1 MTAIKNEA
9 PTAPT
14 VKASISTNQSGI
26 IDMTSLAIADRT
38 INVPFHGAS
47 LFVVSINNE
56 PYVPMKPIVEGMGLD
71 WASQFTKIK
80 QRFTRS
86 VVEITMVASDR
97 KNREMTCL
105 AFRKFAAWLSSI
117 QPNKVKPEIRERV
130 IQYQEECDDV
140 LYEYWTKGEVKNP
153 RKATQ
158 SQQGKITLDQQTAIK
173 QLVMYRGK
181 SLPKDK
187 QAKAIITMWSALK
200 SHFGTT
206 YKQIAEDQFTE
217 ALSLAARVP
226 LDGEF
231 IPAAPVIAP
240 QPLLNEYDIHN
251 IKGLCTHMDY
261 LKKYFDEYKRY
272 EVFTMLGSRAG
283 TQMIDHMRDGVCFA
297 ATVRRSINE
306 LEARGLKAMLPS

>member
-9 PTAPT
+9 PTAAT
-14 VKASISTNQSGI
+14 VEASISTNQSGI

-117 QPNKVKPEIRERV
+117 QPNKVKPEIRDRV

-158 SQQGKITLDQQTAIK
+158 SQQGKITLEQQTAIK
-173 QLVMYRGK
+173 QLEG
-181 SLPKDK
+181 P
-187 QAKAIITMWSALK
+187 TG
-200 SHFGTT
+200 F
-206 YKQIAEDQFTE
+206 
-217 ALSLAARVP
+217 
-226 LDGEF
+226 
-231 IPAAPVIAP
+231 
-240 QPLLNEYDIHN
+240 
-251 IKGLCTHMDY
+251 
-261 LKKYFDEYKRY
+261 
-272 EVFTMLGSRAG
+272 
-283 TQMIDHMRDGVCFA
+283 
-297 ATVRRSINE
+297 
-306 LEARGLKAMLPS
+306 

>member
-1 MTAIKNEA
+1 MVLIKGETPKAATNEVSKL
-9 PTAPT
+9 PVNYEKT
-14 VKASISTNQSGI
+14 
-26 IDMTSLAIADRT
+26 DMTSLAIADRT

-105 AFRKFAAWLSSI
+105 AFRKFAAWLSTI

-158 SQQGKITLDQQTAIK
+158 SQQGKITLEQQTAIK

-206 YKQIAEDQFTE
+206 YKQITEDQFTE

-226 LDGEF
+226 LDGEY
-231 IPAAPVIAP
+231 IPAAPAIAP
-240 QPLLNEYDIHN
+240 KPLLNEYDIHN

-261 LKKYFDEYKRY
+261 LKKYFDEYKLY

-297 ATVRRSINE
+297 ATVRNKINE
-306 LEARGLKAMLPS
+306 LDTKGLSSTIA